1 MQTPRASPPPR
12 GVGLGVG
19 GSRREG
25 RSSLPALRAPFQ
37 PRPMRSTI
45 ATRLCGGRAQRRPLP
60 LLTKTRSFVLSAAYE
75 QKLNQARKL
84 AREAGLRLS
93 YDVPPVLRVFGKL
106 GLPVRPIHF
115 MSASGL
121 FAYYF
126 FVLGAVFLGIYWL
139 VSALDFNRW
148 VLIKIKEMGPMG
160 ALALAACL
168 ALFDTIMVRAQAR
181 RSGLPDWR
189 GL

>member
-1 MQTPRASPPPR
+1 MSAS
-12 GVGLGVG
+12 
-19 GSRREG
+19 
-25 RSSLPALRAPFQ
+25 
-37 PRPMRSTI
+37 
-45 ATRLCGGRAQRRPLP
+45 
-60 LLTKTRSFVLSAAYE
+60 YE
-75 QKLNQARKL
+75 KKLDRARKL
-84 AREAGLRLS
+84 SREAGLKLS
-93 YDVPPVLRVFGKL
+93 YDVPPVLRIFGKL

-126 FVLGAVFLGIYWL
+126 LVLGAVFLGIYWL

-168 ALFDTIMVRAQAR
+168 ALFDTVMVRAQAK
-181 RSGLPDWR
+181 RSGLSDWND
-189 GL
+189 L